1 MTDLPPPP
9 PAPTHPDPLVERDR
23 WENYFRDIDKPDRKV
38 WPIVVGALLVLIGL
52 AASKWLI
59 ALVGVAAI
67 GFSIWIMVKQNRGEL
82 AVISQSEFDAEFD
95 RATAMVHDHA
105 LRELRLDA
113 SDDVMQELGLV
124 GGAVRPLIEG
134 RKRTAKGIQPNP
146 WHWWYPWAAGKD
158 TAGAIHR
165 VYFGRYQ
172 VHWLFALED
181 AIAYY
186 TVQWDMIDHAYATH
200 YVTNRIYY
208 RFIENV
214 QLTENSFT
222 IRTVSGQAH
231 TFALQVDSAAFGP
244 APNGGRPTAARADG
258 VNLDP
263 IDRMRFAAGQ
273 AFVSTINQLRDE
285 WERRQRH
292 S

>member
-1 MTDLPPPP
+1 MADR
-9 PAPTHPDPLVERDR
+9 ER
-23 WENYFRDIDKPDRKV
+23 WENYFRDVDKPQRKL
-38 WPIVVGALLVLIGL
+38 WPIVVGGLALLVGL
-52 AASKWLI
+52 LAKVWLL
-59 ALVGVAAI
+59 ALVGLVVVGIAV
-67 GFSIWIMVKQNRGEL
+67 WIMVKQNQGEL
-82 AVISQSEFDAEFD
+82 TAISQAEFDAEFE
-95 RATAMVHDHA
+95 RATAMVHHHA
-105 LRELRLDA
+105 LLELRLDA
-113 SDDVMQELGLV
+113 ADDVIQELGLV

-134 RKRTAKGIQPNP
+134 RKKTAKGIQPNP

-158 TAGAIHR
+158 TDGAVRR
-165 VYFGRYQ
+165 VFFGRYE

-186 TVQWDMIDHAYATH
+186 TVQWDMIDHVYATH

-231 TFALQVDSAAFGP
+231 EFRLQVNSEAFGH
-244 APNGGRPTAARADG
+244 APNGTRPTAARSAG
-258 VNLDP
+258 AHLDP
-263 IDRMRFAAGQ
+263 VDRMRYASAQ
-273 AFVSTINQLRDE
+273 AFVSTVNQLRDE

-292 S
+292 SG